1 MPEGF
6 RVKAGSFT
14 VSCFPIRR
22 MRSVLEY
29 NSSNMQPESA
39 SVTDP
44 KPAGMGEFSR
54 IAAVFFEPKKA
65 FTDIAARP
73 RWIVPVLL
81 IAIVS
86 MAISFLYSQRGG
98 WRVMIEQQLANSTRQ
113 PQGTP
118 EQQQQ
123 GVETGVKIASAIG
136 YAIPLIVPVM
146 FLIVAG
152 VLTGIVALILS
163 APVRFSQVFAIVCY
177 ANLPGLVS
185 GTLTIVVMQL
195 KNVADFNLSNPL
207 LFNPGAFMDP
217 KTSSKFLY
225 SLATSLDLFSF
236 WVMLLMATGLKA
248 AAGKKLSFGGAFFAV
263 AMPWAV
269 YVLGKSSLA
278 GLFG

>member
-1 MPEGF
+1 
-6 RVKAGSFT
+6 
-14 VSCFPIRR
+14 
-22 MRSVLEY
+22 
-29 NSSNMQPESA
+29 MQPESA
-39 SVTDP
+39 LAIDP
-44 KPAGMGEFSR
+44 QPPGMSEVSR

-81 IAIVS
+81 LALVS
-86 MAISFLYSQRGG
+86 MTISFLYSQRGG
-98 WRVMIEQQLANSTRQ
+98 WRVMIEQQIANSTRQ

-123 GVETGVKIASAIG
+123 GIETGVKIASAIG
-136 YAIPLIVPVM
+136 YAIPLIIPVM

-152 VLTGIVALILS
+152 VLTGIAALILS
-163 APVRFSQVFAIVCY
+163 APVRFSQVFSIVCY
-177 ANLPGLVS
+177 ANLPGIVS

-195 KNVADFNLSNPL
+195 KSVADFNLSNPL

-248 AAGKKLSFGGAFFAV
+248 AAGKKLSFGGAFFTV

-269 YVLGKSSLA
+269 YVLGKSALA